1 MITALSLPTR
11 GWPRWWM
18 RPPGV
23 LARALGRII
32 ARWMRS
38 KHQRILRATTDQMQ
52 VPVIVIGNLVV
63 GGTGKTPIVSNL
75 VSALIAAGMSPG
87 IVSRGYGR
95 ASRTGTRVVSAQSD
109 PSEVGD
115 EPVMLATQCQ
125 VPVVVGSRRR
135 DAVKRLIH
143 DHVVDVVV
151 CDDGLQHEGLNR
163 HLSVCVFNA
172 LQGVGNGQVLP
183 FGPLREPL
191 DVTSNYD
198 AVVVRHTTDAQAA
211 LTAMGVSVTGPV
223 FASTTEAL
231 VVYRSDQPQLR
242 WPLAHLAGQSMQAVA
257 GIASPDPFFEALEE
271 AGLHLHRHVFADHH
285 AYTEDDVAL
294 LGEPLITT
302 EKDAVKLVHL
312 SPSPIWVVALE
323 TEQAAFN
330 AWILSQLEP
339 WRKR

>member
-1 MITALSLPTR
+1 MITALSLPPH
-11 GWPRWWM
+11 GWPRWWT
-18 RPPGV
+18 RAPGIF
-23 LARALGRII
+23 ARLLIPVI
-32 ARWMRS
+32 ERWMRA
-38 KHQRILRATTDQMQ
+38 KHQRILRAARDQSQ
-52 VPVIVIGNLVV
+52 VPVVVIGNLVV
-63 GGTGKTPIVSNL
+63 GGTGKTPIVANL
-75 VSALIAAGMSPG
+75 VSALIAAGLRPG

-109 PSEVGD
+109 PGEVGD
-115 EPVMLATQCQ
+115 EPVMLAMQCD

-135 DAVKRLIH
+135 EAVRRLIH
-143 DHVVDVVV
+143 DHGVDVVV
-151 CDDGLQHEGLNR
+151 CDDGLQHEGLDR
-163 HLSVCVFNA
+163 HVSVCVFNA

-191 DVTSNYD
+191 DLVTNYD
-198 AVVVRHTTDAQAA
+198 AVVVRHTTEAHGAA
-211 LTAMGVSVTGPV
+211 AAMGAAITSPV
-223 FASTTEAL
+223 FASINEAL
-231 VVYRSDQPQLR
+231 MVYRSDQPQTR
-242 WPLAHLAGQSMQAVA
+242 WPLDHLADQTMQAVA
-257 GIASPDPFFEALEE
+257 GIAYPDPFFEALEN
-271 AGLHLHRHVFADHH
+271 AGLRITRHVFADHH

-330 AWILSQLEP
+330 AWVLTQLEP